1 MIYVV
6 AAGAT
11 PSPIGWCRSRA
22 AATAARL
29 MAELPVRLREGLR
42 GRDWRVRQA
51 GVEGI
56 GSLGDS
62 GGMVVLAAAI
72 QDEDAWVAR
81 AAVHSLAGLASTCG
95 VLDQARLVLLR
106 ALSDERR
113 QVAWSAAEEL
123 ARHWIIDPEVG
134 ARLGR
139 FYAEHGTEPP
149 MLTFRHLGTDG
160 AVLSEEPLWELY
172 E

>member
-1 MIYVV
+1 
-6 AAGAT
+6 
-11 PSPIGWCRSRA
+11 
-22 AATAARL
+22 
-29 MAELPVRLREGLR
+29 MAELLARLREMLR
-42 GRDWRVRQA
+42 SPDWRVRQA

-56 GSLGDS
+56 GSLTDS
-62 GGMVVLAAAI
+62 GGMAALAAAI

-81 AAVHSLAGLASTCG
+81 AAVHSLAELASTCG

-106 ALSDERR
+106 TLRDERLE
-113 QVAWSAAEEL
+113 VGWSAAEEL
-123 ARHWIIDPEVG
+123 ARYWVIDPEVG

-139 FYAEHGTEPP
+139 FHAQHGTEPP
-149 MLTFRHLGTDG
+149 MVTFRHLDANG

>member
-1 MIYVV
+1 
-6 AAGAT
+6 
-11 PSPIGWCRSRA
+11 
-22 AATAARL
+22 
-29 MAELPVRLREGLR
+29 MAELPVRLREMLR
-42 GRDWRVRQA
+42 SRDWRVRQA

-62 GGMVVLAAAI
+62 GGIPSLVAAI
-72 QDEDAWVAR
+72 QDEDEWVAS

-106 ALSDERR
+106 TLRDERLK
-113 QVAWSAAEEL
+113 VAWSAATEL
-123 ARHWIIDPEVG
+123 ARYWAIDPEVG

-139 FYAEHGTEPP
+139 FHAEHGTEPP
-149 MLTFRHLGTDG
+149 ILTFRHLDVNG

>member
-1 MIYVV
+1 MVLL
-6 AAGAT
+6 
-11 PSPIGWCRSRA
+11 
-22 AATAARL
+22 AAT
-29 MAELPVRLREGLR
+29 VH
-42 GRDWRVRQA
+42 
-51 GVEGI
+51 
-56 GSLGDS
+56 
-62 GGMVVLAAAI
+62 
-72 QDEDAWVAR
+72 DEDEWVAS
-81 AAVHSLAGLASTCG
+81 AAVHSLAELASICG
-95 VLDQARLVLLR
+95 VRDQARLVLLR

-123 ARHWIIDPEVG
+123 ARCWIVDPEVG

-149 MLTFRHLGTDG
+149 MVTFRHLGTDG